1 MDELDNASDRI
12 QSLMIDMV
20 KVMEKYKND
29 NEKIVSNIQRELDK
43 SLSQQRKM
51 MVDMVR
57 DDILQQASIQVKAY
71 TENMDEARKQM
82 VEQVRE
88 FNTYLCA
95 VKSENQKIFRM
106 TVLGMALTLTMLVL
120 GGIALV
126 FFYSNI
132 ISQKKLEA
140 DMLNRIN
147 SSDIVRCGDS
157 LCAKTGKA
165 GNNGY
170 RVIQHRFS
178 DK

>member
-57 DDILQQASIQVKAY
+57 DDLLQQASMQVDAY
-71 TENMDEARKQM
+71 TKDMNEARRQM

-88 FNTYLCA
+88 FNT
-95 VKSENQKIFRM
+95 
-106 TVLGMALTLTMLVL
+106 
-120 GGIALV
+120 
-126 FFYSNI
+126 
-132 ISQKKLEA
+132 
-140 DMLNRIN
+140 
-147 SSDIVRCGDS
+147 
-157 LCAKTGKA
+157 
-165 GNNGY
+165 
-170 RVIQHRFS
+170 
-178 DK
+178 

>member
-1 MDELDNASDRI
+1 MNELDRASEQI
-12 QSLMIDMV
+12 QNLMIDMV
-20 KVMEKYKND
+20 MVMEKYKED
-29 NEKIVSNIQRELDK
+29 SGKIVDNIQKELDS
-43 SLSQQRKM
+43 SLNQQRKM
-51 MVDMVR
+51 IVDMVR
-57 DDILQQASIQVKAY
+57 DDILHHASTQVKAY
-71 TENMDEARKQM
+71 TQNMDDARKQM

-106 TVLGMALTLTMLVL
+106 TVLGMVLTLTMLVL

-157 LCAKTGKA
+157 LCAKTGKV

>member
-57 DDILQQASIQVKAY
+57 DDLLQQASMQVEAY
-71 TENMDEARKQM
+71 TEDMNEARRQM

-88 FNTYLCA
+88 FNTYLHT

-106 TVLGMALTLTMLVL
+106 TVLSTAVNLATL
-120 GGIALV
+120 
-126 FFYSNI
+126 
-132 ISQKKLEA
+132 
-140 DMLNRIN
+140 
-147 SSDIVRCGDS
+147 
-157 LCAKTGKA
+157 
-165 GNNGY
+165 
-170 RVIQHRFS
+170 VI
-178 DK
+178 

>member
-57 DDILQQASIQVKAY
+57 DDLLQQASMQVDAY
-71 TENMDEARKQM
+71 TKDMNEARRQM

-88 FNTYLCA
+88 FNTYLHT

-106 TVLGMALTLTMLVL
+106 TVLSTAVTLATLVI
-120 GGIALV
+120 GGIALA
-126 FFYSNI
+126 FFYSGI

-140 DMLNRIN
+140 DMLNKIN
-147 SSDIVRCGDS
+147 NADIVRCGDS

-170 RVIQHRFS
+170 RVIQQRFS